1 MNSFSLLF
9 LDELKGFYKSKVM
22 VFLWVG
28 LPLLAILL
36 HYGSSSDLG
45 AEIPLSLLSSL
56 LVSSIGGTL
65 ASAMLAVSIIHE
77 KERRTYDLF
86 LIRPLKRWELMISK
100 FCAVYMCV
108 GIASVLAIML
118 GVSVDVIQ
126 SSLGFE
132 AVFDMVSEPF
142 VLSLAM
148 TGIASAA
155 GVLIGVVSPSVLVGV
170 ILVIYIG
177 GNVSSLPSLPL
188 VFGMENSTALVVF
201 AGVIATVVLLYV
213 SVYLFNKK
221 QF

>member
-9 LDELKGFYKSKVM
+9 FDELKGFYKSKVM

-36 HYGSSSDLG
+36 HYGSSSDLDG
-45 AEIPLSLLSSL
+45 IPLSLLSSL

-86 LIRPLKRWELMISK
+86 LIRPLKRWELMLSK
-100 FCAVYMCV
+100 FCAVYLCV
-108 GIASVLAIML
+108 GIASVLAIVL
-118 GVSVDVIQ
+118 GVVVDVMQ
-126 SSLGFE
+126 SPLGFE
-132 AVFDMVSEPF
+132 AVFEMIAEPF

-188 VFGMENSTALVVF
+188 LFGMQNSTALVVG
-201 AGVIATVVLLYV
+201 AGVVATVILLYL